1 MSDPKTRSEARTGI
15 HYKIKD
21 NKLGEIKTYY
31 EYGPLRNSM
40 TITDNMI

>member
-1 MSDPKTRSEARTGI
+1 MKKHAQRHALAYITRLKTTN
-15 HYKIKD
+15 Y
-21 NKLGEIKTYY
+21 EIKGYY